1 MSSDAIA
8 QAFLEDIANVQ
19 NYYQQSASLLL
30 YQSVLENEIGQAFM
44 RLLATL
50 LTSETAS
57 LATADIER
65 TILDRDTERIVACR
79 RAYGR
84 WFFALAAH
92 QTSWQQYLIQQILV
106 ADNPFSQQAQ
116 YLPTTIEDPTEG
128 DLKNHF
134 GPSILTAADHDLALL
149 HSLYTLPAEQI
160 SEWVKAVCGGIA
172 SPTIQPA
179 AQPGL
184 ESKLPVDFPYTTEWT
199 DAIRELTVY
208 YRDQGVGLFGQFTAF
223 RWNSAAGQLVGIPT
237 PDPIQLSQLVS
248 YDHPKQ
254 KLIQNTEFLLQ
265 GHTAQNVLLYGSRG
279 AGKSSLVKALL
290 NEYSN
295 RGLRL
300 IEVPKVDL
308 PNLPQI
314 LEPLSQVPQKFIIF
328 VDDLSFE
335 EDDEK
340 FKALKVVLEGGV
352 TARPQN
358 VVVYATSNR
367 RHLIREFFD
376 ERPRP
381 KDADEIQAWDTVQEK
396 LSFSDR
402 FGLTLTFSPADQPTY
417 LTIVRELA
425 AQAGLEI
432 EADNLDWRA
441 RQWAT
446 RNNGR
451 SGRTARQFV
460 DFLIAEQK
468 MQ

>member
-1 MSSDAIA
+1 MGSDAIA
-8 QAFLEDIANVQ
+8 KSSPADIAADIAKVQ
-19 NYYQQSASLLL
+19 NSYQQSASLLL
-30 YQSVLENEIGQAFM
+30 YQSVLESDIGQAFVELLEA
-44 RLLATL
+44 LLAITPDQADR
-50 LTSETAS
+50 TAS
-57 LATADIER
+57 PISALHIAG
-65 TILDRDTERIVACR
+65 CR
-79 RAYGR
+79 RAYGQ
-84 WFFALAAH
+84 WFFTLAA
-92 QTSWQQYLIQQILV
+92 QNRSWQQHLIQQILI

-116 YLPTTIEDPTEG
+116 RLTPTVESLTASN
-128 DLKNHF
+128 LANHF
-134 GPSILTAADHDLALL
+134 DPSILAAVHHDLAILQSFY
-149 HSLYTLPAEQI
+149 SLSTEQI
-160 SEWVKAVCGGIA
+160 SQWIGAICGVT
-172 SPTIQPA
+172 PPPA
-179 AQPGL
+179 AQCLDEP
-184 ESKLPVDFPYTTEWT
+184 KLPVNFPYESDWT
-199 DAIRELTVY
+199 NAVLELTTY
-208 YRDQGVGLFGQFTAF
+208 YRRQGVGLFGQFTAF
-223 RWNSAAGQLVGIPT
+223 RWQAKASKGQLVGIST
-237 PDPIQLSQLVS
+237 PDPIRLSQLVS

-254 KLIQNTEFLLQ
+254 QLIQNTESLLR
-265 GHTAQNVLLYGSRG
+265 GHAAQNVLLYGSRG

-290 NEYSN
+290 NEYCD

-300 IEVPKVDL
+300 IEVPKANL

-314 LEPLSQVPQKFIIF
+314 LEPLSHTPQKFIIF

-335 EDDEK
+335 DDDED

-425 AQAGLEI
+425 AQAGLKI
-432 EADNLDWRA
+432 DPDNLDWRA

-460 DFLIAEQK
+460 DFLIAEQETS
-468 MQ
+468 